1 MSRNRWTT
9 GVGQVAFL
17 WCLALASAAVAQND
31 RVAHRGAAKV
41 KVPELHPEALVDAR
55 VVIDIEGRRLCSIQQ
70 RDRRRNN
77 LDVASCEVRVRGSG
91 RTASY
96 RPLNADDIF
105 GAETL
110 RGGVT
115 VRVPVGIERDLC
127 QSISV
132 TQVDEDQTPM
142 VPPAVDPTM
151 EHNFI
156 TRVRGTQI
164 ATRMSS
170 FCGHHRPREV
180 GGRNELRL
188 IRVDHWRSCFHR
200 ELSIG
205 SGIQPIEGYREWVWR
220 QCLAEFPSSAQVTSR
235 ISGRVV

>member
-1 MSRNRWTT
+1 MT
-9 GVGQVAFL
+9 
-17 WCLALASAAVAQND
+17 QNH
-31 RVAHRGAAKV
+31 RVAHRGAAQV

-55 VVIDIEGRRLCSIQQ
+55 VIIDIEGRRLCSIQQ

-77 LDVASCEVRVRGSG
+77 LDIASCEVRVRGSG

-105 GAETL
+105 VAETL

-115 VRVPVGIERDLC
+115 VRVPVGVERDLC

-132 TQVDEDQTPM
+132 TQVDENQTPV
-142 VPPAVDPTM
+142 VPSAVDPTM

-170 FCGHHRPREV
+170 FCGHHRP
-180 GGRNELRL
+180 
-188 IRVDHWRSCFHR
+188 
-200 ELSIG
+200 
-205 SGIQPIEGYREWVWR
+205 
-220 QCLAEFPSSAQVTSR
+220 
-235 ISGRVV
+235 